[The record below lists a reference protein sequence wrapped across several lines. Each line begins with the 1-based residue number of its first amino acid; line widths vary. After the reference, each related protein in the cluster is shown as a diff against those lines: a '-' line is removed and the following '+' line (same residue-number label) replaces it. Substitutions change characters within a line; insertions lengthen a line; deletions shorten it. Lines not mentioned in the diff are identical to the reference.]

1 MKRTTY
7 IFILLT
13 ALTVVTFVTLFFRV
27 YCRTTTEAAST
38 APTFHIQ
45 LLNME
50 PSYEYT
56 LHTSLRTVWR
66 RAADDSITDD
76 ASLFIR
82 TKALPGEI
90 FSLTL
95 SLDNREMSY
104 SLLND
109 SMPIVIDAVG
119 PTLLEG
125 SESNH
130 RLWDFCTKLDRLKD
144 QMEEIRDDN
153 DDKGADEYQ
162 IEDYRFLADWYDSLH
177 HTAGQLVL
185 DVLQHAKDTALTDLA
200 IDKFHYLE
208 KDEQA
213 IRTIDSTDSRYLP
226 RQKTALH
233 YKLEKARKKF
243 TGSPLADAE
252 AYNLKGEKVK
262 LSQWI
267 GKGYYT
273 LLYVEGWYHQTAGL
287 EKYLIKKAYQKYH
300 HPAKQLELITC
311 HSFNRYEDWL
321 DKIKED
327 ELPGI
332 QLNEPERFTIN
343 ANYSNAEGGSNLMI
357 FGPDGR
363 VVRSN
368 IRPDQLDQLL
378 FTLLGE

>member
-13 ALTVVTFVTLFFRV
+13 ALTVVIFVALFFRV

-213 IRTIDSTDSRYLP
+213 IRAIDSTDSRYLP

-321 DKIKED
+321 EKIKED

-343 ANYSNAEGGSNLMI
+343 ANYSNAEGGSNLML
-357 FGPDGR
+357 FDPDGR

-378 FTLLGE
+378 FILLGE

>member
-104 SLLND
+104 SLVND
-109 SMPIVIDAVG
+109 SQPIVIDAVG

-125 SESNH
+125 SENNH
-130 RLWDFCTKLDRLKD
+130 RLWDFCTKLDSLKE

-153 DDKGADEYQ
+153 NNKETDEYQ
-162 IEDYRFLADWYDSLH
+162 IENYRFLADWYDSLH

-200 IDKFHYLE
+200 IDKFNYLE

-213 IRTIDSTDSRYLP
+213 IRAIDSTDSRYLP

-287 EKYLIKKAYQKYH
+287 EKYLIKKAYQKYQ

-321 DKIKED
+321 EKIKED

-343 ANYSNAEGGSNLMI
+343 ANYSNAEGGSNLML
-357 FGPDGR
+357 FDPDGR

-378 FTLLGE
+378 FILLGE

>member
-287 EKYLIKKAYQKYH
+287 EKYLIKKAYQKYQ

-321 DKIKED
+321 EKIKED

-343 ANYSNAEGGSNLMI
+343 ANYSNAEGGSNLML
-357 FGPDGR
+357 FDPDGR

-378 FTLLGE
+378 FILLGE

>member
-213 IRTIDSTDSRYLP
+213 IRAIDSTDSRYLP

-273 LLYVEGWYHQTAGL
+273 LLWYHQTAGL

-321 DKIKED
+321 EKIKED

-343 ANYSNAEGGSNLMI
+343 ANYSNAEGGSNLML
-357 FGPDGR
+357 FDPDGR

-378 FTLLGE
+378 FILLGE

>member
-153 DDKGADEYQ
+153 NDKETDEYQ
-162 IEDYRFLADWYDSLH
+162 IENYRFLADWYDSLH

-213 IRTIDSTDSRYLP
+213 IRAIDSTDSRYLP

-321 DKIKED
+321 EKIKED

-343 ANYSNAEGGSNLMI
+343 ANYSNAEGGSNLML

>member
-13 ALTVVTFVTLFFRV
+13 ALTVVIFVALFFRV

-50 PSYEYT
+50 TDDDYSISTSHSSVWRMSVNDSIVNEPSFFVSANAFPGEVFSLSLTVNHKYRSYT
-56 LHTSLRTVWR
+56 LV
-66 RAADDSITDD
+66 
-76 ASLFIR
+76 
-82 TKALPGEI
+82 
-90 FSLTL
+90 
-95 SLDNREMSY
+95 
-104 SLLND
+104 ND
-109 SMPIVIDAVG
+109 SQPIVIDAVG

-125 SESNH
+125 SENNH
-130 RLWDFCTKLDRLKD
+130 RLWDFCTKLDSLKE

-153 DDKGADEYQ
+153 NNKETDEYQ
-162 IEDYRFLADWYDSLH
+162 IENYRFLADWYDSLH

-213 IRTIDSTDSRYLP
+213 IRAIDSTDSRYLP

-287 EKYLIKKAYQKYH
+287 EKYLIKKAYQKYQ

-321 DKIKED
+321 EKIKED

-343 ANYSNAEGGSNLMI
+343 ANYSNAVGGSNLML
-357 FGPDGR
+357 FDPDGR

-378 FTLLGE
+378 FILLGE

>member
-13 ALTVVTFVTLFFRV
+13 ALTVATFIGLFFKV
-27 YCRTTTEAAST
+27 YCHDTTEADPRART
-38 APTFHIQ
+38 LNIR

-50 PSYEYT
+50 PNYEYT
-56 LHTSLRTVWR
+56 LRTSLRTFWR
-66 RAADDSITDD
+66 RADNDSITDD

-104 SLLND
+104 SLVND
-109 SMPIVIDAVG
+109 SLPIVIDAAG

-130 RLWDFCTKLDRLKD
+130 RLWNFCTRLDNLKD
-144 QMEEIRDDN
+144 QMTQIKNDKDDHKAEESL
-153 DDKGADEYQ
+153 
-162 IEDYRFLADWYDSLH
+162 IENYRFLANWYDSLH
-177 HTAGQLVL
+177 HAAGLLVL
-185 DVLQHAKDTALTDLA
+185 DALQNAGDTALTDLA
-200 IDKFHYLE
+200 LDNFHYLE
-208 KDEQA
+208 KHEQA
-213 IRTIDSTDSRYLP
+213 IRAIDSTDSRYLP

-233 YKLEKARKKF
+233 HKLEKAMKKC

-273 LLYVEGWYHQTAGL
+273 LLYVTGWYRQNAYL
-287 EKYLIKKAYQKYH
+287 EKYFIKKAYQEY
-300 HPAKQLELITC
+300 HPAKKLELITYQT
-311 HSFNRYEDWL
+311 FNRYERWL
-321 DKIKED
+321 EEIRESQ
-327 ELPGI
+327 LPGI
-332 QLNEPERFTIN
+332 QLNQAEDFTIYN
-343 ANYSNAEGGSNLMI
+343 NYCNAEGGNNLLL
-357 FGPDGR
+357 FDPDGR
-363 VVRSN
+363 VVRN
-368 IRPDQLDQLL
+368 KIRPDQLDQLL
-378 FTLLGE
+378 FTLMGE

>member
-213 IRTIDSTDSRYLP
+213 IRAIDSTDSRYLP

-321 DKIKED
+321 EKIKED

-343 ANYSNAEGGSNLMI
+343 ANYSNAEGGSNLML

>member
-213 IRTIDSTDSRYLP
+213 IRAIDSTDSRYLP

-311 HSFNRYEDWL
+311 HSFNRYEDWIE
-321 DKIKED
+321 KIKED

-343 ANYSNAEGGSNLMI
+343 ANYSNAEGGSNLML
-357 FGPDGR
+357 FDPDGR

-378 FTLLGE
+378 FILLGE

>member
-177 HTAGQLVL
+177 HTAGQPVL

-343 ANYSNAEGGSNLMI
+343 ANYSNAEGGSNLML
-357 FGPDGR
+357 FDPDGR

-378 FTLLGE
+378 FILLGE

>member
-200 IDKFHYLE
+200 IDKFNYLE

-213 IRTIDSTDSRYLP
+213 IRAIDSTDSRYLP

-343 ANYSNAEGGSNLMI
+343 ANYSNAEGGSNLML
-357 FGPDGR
+357 FDPDGR

-378 FTLLGE
+378 FILLGE

>member
-13 ALTVVTFVTLFFRV
+13 ALTVVIFVALFFRV

-153 DDKGADEYQ
+153 NDKGTDGYQ
-162 IEDYRFLADWYDSLH
+162 IGNYRFLADWYDSLY

-213 IRTIDSTDSRYLP
+213 IRAIDSTDSRYLP

-243 TGSPLADAE
+243 TGSPLTDAE

-343 ANYSNAEGGSNLMI
+343 ANYSNAEGGSNLML
-357 FGPDGR
+357 FDPDGR

-378 FTLLGE
+378 FILLGE

>member
-1 MKRTTY
+1 MTQDIQNFIEYLHREKQTSKNTEVSYARDLRKMSGYLEEHGIREVGAVTSTNLNSYVLYLEKEGRKPATISRSIASMKA
-7 IFILLT
+7 F
-13 ALTVVTFVTLFFRV
+13 
-27 YCRTTTEAAST
+27 
-38 APTFHIQ
+38 
-45 LLNME
+45 
-50 PSYEYT
+50 
-56 LHTSLRTVWR
+56 
-66 RAADDSITDD
+66 
-76 ASLFIR
+76 
-82 TKALPGEI
+82 
-90 FSLTL
+90 
-95 SLDNREMSY
+95 
-104 SLLND
+104 
-109 SMPIVIDAVG
+109 
-119 PTLLEG
+119 
-125 SESNH
+125 
-130 RLWDFCTKLDRLKD
+130 
-144 QMEEIRDDN
+144 
-153 DDKGADEYQ
+153 
-162 IEDYRFLADWYDSLH
+162 
-177 HTAGQLVL
+177 
-185 DVLQHAKDTALTDLA
+185 
-200 IDKFHYLE
+200 FHYLE

-213 IRTIDSTDSRYLP
+213 IRAIDSTDSRYLP

-287 EKYLIKKAYQKYH
+287 EKYLIKKAYQKYQ

-321 DKIKED
+321 EKIKED

-343 ANYSNAEGGSNLMI
+343 ANYSNAVGGSNLML
-357 FGPDGR
+357 FDPDGR

-378 FTLLGE
+378 FILLDE

>member
-213 IRTIDSTDSRYLP
+213 IRAIDSTDSRYLP

-343 ANYSNAEGGSNLMI
+343 ANYSNAEGGSNLML
-357 FGPDGR
+357 FDPDGR

-378 FTLLGE
+378 FILLGE

>member
-213 IRTIDSTDSRYLP
+213 IRAIDSTDSRYLP

-321 DKIKED
+321 EKIKED

-343 ANYSNAEGGSNLMI
+343 ANYSNAEGGSNLML
-357 FGPDGR
+357 FDPDGR

-378 FTLLGE
+378 FILLGE

>member
-213 IRTIDSTDSRYLP
+213 IRAIDSTDSRYLP

-321 DKIKED
+321 EKIKED